1 MVRILEIKNNILNI
15 WQRTAKDFEQR
26 IKLYEAATEIF
37 KVRVLKYQNRHQKYK
52 DVNYLISKMEDFFDK
67 VESYWGKS
75 VDNEEG
81 LSTITFLYSEEFD
94 LREKFLEIFPEIDAL
109 VRVKTDQPHYERLLI
124 IKKQIED
131 YSMYRKIFLSVFS
144 KNNIGM
150 KIKRHT
156 TVRNLWMLLE
166 RYHTLLISK
175 EGVDWI
181 SNKSDDKSKE
191 DDPDRQEGSAA
202 LDGTTPHTS
211 GSAYTCRLGY
221 TRPPCTLRRM
231 SEYRPGTG
239 PSTAS
244 MSPSAPVFG

>member
-1 MVRILEIKNNILNI
+1 
-15 WQRTAKDFEQR
+15 
-26 IKLYEAATEIF
+26 
-37 KVRVLKYQNRHQKYK
+37 
-52 DVNYLISKMEDFFDK
+52 MEDFFENVK
-67 VESYWGKS
+67 SYWGKS
-75 VDNEEG
+75 VDNEER
-81 LSTITFLYSEEFD
+81 LSKITYLYYIEFG
-94 LREKFLEIFPEIDAL
+94 LREKFLQIFPEIDAL
-109 VRVKTDQPHYERLLI
+109 VWVKTDEQHYRRLLI
-124 IKKQIED
+124 IKEQIED
-131 YSMYRKIFLSVFS
+131 YSMYKKILISIVF

-156 TVRNLWMLLE
+156 TFHMLWMLLE

-202 LDGTTPHTS
+202 LMDGTTPHTS